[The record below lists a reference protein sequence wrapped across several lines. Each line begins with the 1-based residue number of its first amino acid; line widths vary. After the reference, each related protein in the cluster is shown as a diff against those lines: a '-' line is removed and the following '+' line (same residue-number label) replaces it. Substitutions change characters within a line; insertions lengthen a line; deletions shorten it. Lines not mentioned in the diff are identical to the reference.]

1 MFNSSVTDDLEHQF
15 TVLREQLY
23 QERVRQIETHLT
35 DLRNGRSQEYLEP
48 LKQITDA
55 MERRIE
61 VAGILKQYRMDNVD
75 HKFCAEEQGA
85 HQHFEVSAQSLHRA
99 NANYNAM
106 YDV

>member
-1 MFNSSVTDDLEHQF
+1 
-15 TVLREQLY
+15 
-23 QERVRQIETHLT
+23 
-35 DLRNGRSQEYLEP
+35 
-48 LKQITDA
+48 